1 MAKENDSTINS
12 SSENLDAVYVPLIKD
27 ANKIFSTLS
36 TVWNYSHVAIF
47 SSLYLIGF
55 VSFGLYFMNPA
66 NYNFRSLGIV
76 FLIIATIFFLQPS
89 GTRRRRDEMTHWK
102 IMLASLIKP
111 DNTLNTPQ
119 DGQSILENLMQVILA
134 SEKWISRIKRRIFTM
149 ILLQTVAVVAFFAVL
164 YQTSSVQVQL
174 VENGL
179 IVFAVALV
187 LIVYFS
193 VDLKFRGW
201 QNKIAK
207 FKSHV
212 SIAVDRL

>member
-1 MAKENDSTINS
+1 MAEENDSAKSS
-12 SSENLDAVYVPLIKD
+12 SSESLDAVYIPLIKD

-36 TVWNYSHVAIF
+36 TVWNYSHIAVF

-55 VSFGLYFMNPA
+55 ASFGLYFTNPA
-66 NYNFRSLGIV
+66 NDRFRIMGIV
-76 FLIIATIFFLQPS
+76 FLIIATVFFAQPS
-89 GTRRRRDEMTHWK
+89 GNRRRRDEMMRWK
-102 IMLASLIKP
+102 STLASLVKP
-111 DNTLNTPQ
+111 DNTLIIPQ

-149 ILLQTVAVVAFFAVL
+149 ILWQVVAVVVFFVVL
-164 YQTSSVQVQL
+164 YQANSIQVQL
-174 VENGL
+174 IQNGL
-179 IVFAVALV
+179 IVFAVALA

-207 FKSHV
+207 FKSNASTV
-212 SIAVDRL
+212 MDRL